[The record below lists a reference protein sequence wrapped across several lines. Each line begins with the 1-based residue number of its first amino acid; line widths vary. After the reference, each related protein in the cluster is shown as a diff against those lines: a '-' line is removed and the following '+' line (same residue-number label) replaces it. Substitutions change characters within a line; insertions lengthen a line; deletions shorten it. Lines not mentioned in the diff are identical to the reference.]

1 MGFHEYVVMARHL
14 RLQFSGAI
22 YHVTIR
28 GNGRQ
33 SIFTD
38 DRDRERF
45 LERLA
50 DSVETYRVRLYLFCL
65 MTNHVHLVIET
76 PSGNL
81 SRFMQS
87 LETGYTVYYN
97 LRHRTVGHVLQG
109 RYGAKVVDGD
119 EYLLK
124 LSRYVHLNPVHVD
137 GIIKKPFKEKVG
149 HLRRYVWSS
158 YPGYIGVSRKLSY
171 VAYGP
176 ILAHTGVKKSRRQ
189 NEYRRFVEEGLA
201 NTDADFLAALKG
213 SRRSI
218 GGEDFCRWVD
228 EVYLEL
234 AEKKGH
240 ADDIELR
247 RETVWLVPDEIL
259 KVTGKSLGVPVEA
272 FRIRRRDSI
281 LRPTAGMMLM
291 KYGGMT
297 QRGAAKELG
306 IESGGLVGRSV
317 RKLKAVAGK
326 DRQVTK
332 LLAGIEEDLG
342 QKLRELNARERVK
355 C

>member
-1 MGFHEYVVMARHL
+1 MARHL
-14 RLQFSGAI
+14 RLQFPGAI

-33 SIFTD
+33 SIFAD

-65 MTNHVHLVIET
+65 MTNHIHLVIET

-109 RYGAKVVDGD
+109 RYGAKVVDGN

-124 LSRYVHLNPVHVD
+124 LSRYVHLNPVHV
-137 GIIKKPFKEKVG
+137 GGVKKKPFKEKVEY
-149 HLRRYVWSS
+149 LRRYVWSS
-158 YPGYIGVSRKLSY
+158 YLGYIGVCRKLNY

-176 ILAHTGVKKSRRQ
+176 ILAHTGMKKSRRQ
-189 NEYRRFVEEGLA
+189 RKYRRFVEEGLA
-201 NTDADFLAALKG
+201 DTDADFLATLKG

-218 GGEDFCRWVD
+218 GGEDFRRWVD
-228 EVYLEL
+228 EVYWEL

-240 ADDIELR
+240 SKDIELR
-247 RETVWLVPDEIL
+247 RETAWLASDEIL
-259 KVTGKSLGVPVEA
+259 KVTGKRLSVPVEA

-317 RKLKAVAGK
+317 RRLKTVAGK
-326 DRQVTK
+326 ECKVAK
-332 LLAGIEEDLG
+332 SLAGIEEDLS
-342 QKLRELNARERVK
+342 QKLRESVGVKRE
-355 C
+355 

>member
-1 MGFHEYVVMARHL
+1 MARHL
-14 RLQFSGAI
+14 RLQFPGAI

-33 SIFTD
+33 SIFAD

-109 RYGAKVVDGD
+109 RYNAKVVDGD

-137 GIIKKPFKEKVG
+137 GVKKKPFKEKVEY
-149 HLRRYVWSS
+149 LRRYAWSS
-158 YPGYIGVSRKLSY
+158 YPGYIGVCRKLNY

-176 ILAHTGVKKSRRQ
+176 ILTHAGVKKRWRQ
-189 NEYRRFVEEGLA
+189 REYRQFVEEGLA
-201 NTDADFLAALKG
+201 DTDTDFLSALKG

-218 GGEDFCRWVD
+218 GGEDFRRWVD
-228 EVYLEL
+228 ELYGEL

-240 ADDIELR
+240 PEDVELR
-247 RETVWLVPDEIL
+247 RETAWLVSDEIL
-259 KVTGKSLGVPVEA
+259 KVTGKRLGVPVEA

-281 LRPTAGMMLM
+281 LRPIAGMMLM

-306 IESGGLVGRSV
+306 IKSGGLVGRSV
-317 RKLKAVAGK
+317 RRLKTVAGEECK
-326 DRQVTK
+326 VAK
-332 LLAGIEEDLG
+332 LLAGIEEDLS
-342 QKLRELNARERVK
+342 QKLRESVGVK
-355 C
+355 HT